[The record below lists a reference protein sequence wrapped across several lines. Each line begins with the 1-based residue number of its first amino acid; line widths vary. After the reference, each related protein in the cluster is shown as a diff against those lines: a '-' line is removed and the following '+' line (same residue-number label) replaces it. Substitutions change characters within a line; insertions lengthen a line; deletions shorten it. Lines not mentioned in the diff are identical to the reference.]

1 MNKIAPSILAC
12 DFTHLYEEVKS
23 IESADYMH
31 IDVMDG
37 HFVPNITMGPCIY
50 KNLKGKVN
58 ILFDVHLMISDPMKY
73 ASDFINA
80 GCHFLTF
87 HYEALQSE
95 KEIEELIDFI
105 HKNNVKVGISVK
117 PNTDIKV
124 LTPFLDKVDLVLVMS
139 VEPGFGGQKF
149 MDVALDKI
157 KYLKEERTKNKYHYE
172 IEVDGGI
179 NKETFIE
186 CKKAGCDIYVAG
198 TFIFNCSN
206 RKKLIEELQ
215 NYDL

>member
-37 HFVPNITMGPCIY
+37 HFVPNITLGPCIY

-73 ASDFINA
+73 ALDFIKA
-80 GCHFLTF
+80 GSHVLTF
-87 HYEALQSE
+87 HFEALNSE
-95 KEIEELIDFI
+95 KEINDLIDLI
-105 HKNNVKVGISVK
+105 HENNVLAGISVK
-117 PNTDIKV
+117 PGTDVKV
-124 LTPFLDKVDLVLVMS
+124 LTPFLDKVDLVLIMS

-149 MDVALDKI
+149 MPIALEKI
-157 KYLKEERTKNKYHYE
+157 QYLKEQKIINNYHYE

-198 TFIFNCSN
+198 TYIFNSSN
-206 RKKLIEELQ
+206 RKQLIEELQ